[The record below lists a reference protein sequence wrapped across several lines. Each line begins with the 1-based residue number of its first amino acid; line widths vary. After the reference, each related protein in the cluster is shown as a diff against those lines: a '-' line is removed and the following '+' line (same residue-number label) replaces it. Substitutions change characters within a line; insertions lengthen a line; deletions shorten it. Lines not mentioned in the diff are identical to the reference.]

1 MTQPPGPAPQPV
13 VTPPVD
19 VAGSS
24 VGELLSNVMKDVSTL
39 LRQEVALAKA
49 ETKAEATKA
58 AKGAGM
64 VGGAGFAGYLV
75 LLFLSVALWQGLENV
90 MDGGWA
96 ALVVAAIWAII
107 GAVLYATGRSEF
119 RRINPKPER
128 TVETLQRVPDALK
141 GERS

>member
-1 MTQPPGPAPQPV
+1 MTQPPGPPPQAS
-13 VTPPVD
+13 PPVD
-19 VAGSS
+19 VADSS
-24 VGELLSNVMKDVSTL
+24 VGELLSNVMKDLSTL
-39 LRQEVALAKA
+39 VRQEVELAKA

-64 VGGAGFAGYLV
+64 FGGAGFAGYMV

-96 ALVVAAIWAII
+96 ALIVAAVWAIA

-128 TVETLQRVPDALK
+128 TVETLQQVPDALK
-141 GERS
+141 GERP

>member
-1 MTQPPGPAPQPV
+1 MTQPPGPAPQAD
-13 VTPPVD
+13 PPAD

-24 VGELLSNVMKDVSTL
+24 VGELMSNVMKDVSTL
-39 LRQEVALAKA
+39 LRQEVELAKA
-49 ETKAEATKA
+49 ETKAEAAKA

-64 VGGAGFAGYLV
+64 VGGAGFAGYMV
-75 LLFLSVALWQGLENV
+75 VLFLSVALWQGLENV
-90 MDGGWA
+90 LDGGWA
-96 ALVVAAIWAII
+96 ALIVAALWLVV

>member
-1 MTQPPGPAPQPV
+1 MTQVPGSASPAEQ
-13 VTPPVD
+13 PVD

-24 VGELLSNVMKDVSTL
+24 VGELMSNVMKDLSTL
-39 LRQEVALAKA
+39 VRQEVELAKA

-64 VGGAGFAGYLV
+64 FGGAGFAGYMV

-96 ALVVAAIWAII
+96 ALIVAVVWAIA
-107 GAVLYATGRSEF
+107 GAVLYATGRREF
-119 RRINPKPER
+119 RRVNPKPER
-128 TVETLQRVPDALK
+128 TVETLQQVPDALK
-141 GERS
+141 GERP